1 MGAPSI
7 NAVAEIA
14 AESLRIRYQVP
25 RRYRKF
31 SVSGGRK
38 IFRNVI

>member
-14 AESLRIRYQVP
+14 AESLRNRYQVP

-31 SVSGGRK
+31 SVSGDQQ
-38 IFRNVI
+38 IFRIVI